1 MKKYI
6 IIAVIVVVYV
16 LFGVLINSMD
26 SSTYLII
33 NPSVR
38 WQYRSNKWI
47 NMDLSKRSLGKF
59 NIYGEDGTY
68 KFKTDNNEI
77 YNGKDLLSKT
87 AIAYKGKISIID
99 YDINYNVTDT
109 EINEVLSKS
118 NIKKSG
124 YNNASKINLDI
135 DNDGKVESI
144 YSINNVFEIGG
155 LGGNYYSIIVV
166 KDENTYK
173 LISKKTSNEPFTNPY
188 NISLI
193 VDFKNDGIYE
203 IIVDSNG
210 ISRDSNNLYTMYGLE
225 KGNYVELVKN
235 K

>member
-1 MKKYI
+1 M
-6 IIAVIVVVYV
+6 
-16 LFGVLINSMD
+16 
-26 SSTYLII
+26 
-33 NPSVR
+33 
-38 WQYRSNKWI
+38 
-47 NMDLSKRSLGKF
+47 
-59 NIYGEDGTY
+59 
-68 KFKTDNNEI
+68 
-77 YNGKDLLSKT
+77 
-87 AIAYKGKISIID
+87 
-99 YDINYNVTDT
+99 
-109 EINEVLSKS
+109 
-118 NIKKSG
+118 
-124 YNNASKINLDI
+124 
-135 DNDGKVESI
+135 
-144 YSINNVFEIGG
+144 
-155 LGGNYYSIIVV
+155 V